1 MKEYNLTS
9 VIRFVEVVLALVV
22 ALNAAVAIYTILK
35 LDSNALET
43 IKMQFEEE
51 VDKIDLALETIHD
64 TMRTE
69 LVYNRDFDQ
78 LQVAKPGASTV
89 DQIVITNR
97 FKTMIQ
103 NWSRDLP
110 YSIRY
115 VIYYP
120 HNEIIIHD
128 SATNFEYEQWRLVKS
143 DVLSLID
150 NNAYGFDWQITSLAD
165 ENYLIDVL
173 SVNGHYFVAF
183 ASVNDLMRSL
193 RSEAY
198 GENHYFVLSDSSGN
212 VFYNQ
217 DLYSGDSYD
226 SPVDTGRSVLRDP
239 LRGVLKLVKETDNQ
253 FFFSLVIH
261 NYNQLF
267 KPLQF
272 QLMIGIILIVVV
284 TLALFV
290 LRFVNKSVL
299 QPIRDFTKSVETLK
313 NDEIYDVK
321 THYRLNELGNAST
334 LISDMVRKIKDLKI
348 DIYEKTLEQQKTEM
362 DFLSLQIE
370 PHFYLNCLTI
380 MHNMAQFKQY
390 DEIQMMS
397 RTVSDYMRYVLKI
410 RESRTTIGEE
420 IDHIKKYL
428 QIQKIRYG
436 EWFDAVINV
445 ADSIQ
450 SIEIPPLIIHT
461 FVENALKHTID
472 WEQKI
477 ILEINGVEN
486 DGQIEINIEDNGEG
500 FDSDILKKLQQDV
513 DISEGEKRIGIVN
526 SVARMHMFY
535 GSSGYIN
542 FYNRDN
548 GGAGIK
554 IVFPA
559 EVNQSESQLM

>member
-1 MKEYNLTS
+1 M
-9 VIRFVEVVLALVV
+9 
-22 ALNAAVAIYTILK
+22 
-35 LDSNALET
+35 DSNFLET
-43 IKMQFEEE
+43 ITMQFDEE
-51 VDKIDLALETIHD
+51 VDKIDSALNTIHD
-64 TMRTE
+64 TMLTE

-78 LQVAKPGASTV
+78 LQVAESGAATV
-89 DQIVITNR
+89 NQIVITNR
-97 FKTMIQ
+97 FKTMLQ

-115 VIYYP
+115 VVYYP
-120 HNEIIIHD
+120 HNNIVIHD
-128 SATNFEYEQWRLVKS
+128 SSTDFEYEQWRKVES
-143 DVLSLID
+143 DVLTLIK
-150 NNAYGFDWQITSLAD
+150 NNTYGFNWQVVSLAG
-165 ENYLIDVL
+165 EYYLIDVI
-173 SVNGHYFVAF
+173 SVSGRYLVAF
-183 ASVNDLMRSL
+183 ASVHDLMQSL

-198 GENHYFVLSDSSGN
+198 GESFYFVLSNDVGDI
-212 VFYNQ
+212 FYNEE
-217 DLYSGDSYD
+217 LYSADNYEP
-226 SPVDTGRSVLRDP
+226 PVDTEKSVVRDP
-239 LRGVLKLVKETDNQ
+239 LKGLLKLIKETDRNL
-253 FFFSLVIH
+253 FVSLIIH

-272 QLMIGIILIVVV
+272 QLLIGAFLIVVV
-284 TLALFV
+284 ALALFV
-290 LRFVNKSVL
+290 LRFVNRSVL
-299 QPIRDFTKSVETLK
+299 QPIRDFTRSVEILK
-313 NDEIYDVK
+313 NNEIYDVK
-321 THYRLNELGNAST
+321 THYRLNELGNASS

-420 IDHIKKYL
+420 IEHIKKYL

-436 EWFDAVINV
+436 EWFDAKISVE
-445 ADSIQ
+445 DSIKKV
-450 SIEIPPLIIHT
+450 EIPPLIIHT

-477 ILEINGVEN
+477 LLEINGFEN
-486 DGQIEINIEDNGEG
+486 NGQIEICIEDNGEG
-500 FDSDILKKLQQDV
+500 FDSDILSKLQQDI

-535 GSSGYIN
+535 GSRGDIF
-542 FYNRDN
+542 FYNRES
-548 GGAGIK
+548 GGAGIR

-559 EVNQSESQLM
+559 DGNQTER